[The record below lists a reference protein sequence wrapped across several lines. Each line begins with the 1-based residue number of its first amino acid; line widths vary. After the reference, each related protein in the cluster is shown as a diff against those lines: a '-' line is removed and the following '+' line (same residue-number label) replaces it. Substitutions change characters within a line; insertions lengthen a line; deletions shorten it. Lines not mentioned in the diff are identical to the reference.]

1 MRTEVELRRQ
11 VYRRS
16 ARKDIGALDAI
27 EELLAEAVDE
37 AEVRALERLRAGDAC
52 LPPASRTTPLSRVS
66 PRASTPGVPR
76 QG

>member
-16 ARKDIGALDAI
+16 ARKDIGPLDAI

-37 AEVRALERLRAGDAC
+37 AEVRALERLRAVTQAYHRRR
-52 LPPASRTTPLSRVS
+52 A
-66 PRASTPGVPR
+66 PRP
-76 QG
+76 